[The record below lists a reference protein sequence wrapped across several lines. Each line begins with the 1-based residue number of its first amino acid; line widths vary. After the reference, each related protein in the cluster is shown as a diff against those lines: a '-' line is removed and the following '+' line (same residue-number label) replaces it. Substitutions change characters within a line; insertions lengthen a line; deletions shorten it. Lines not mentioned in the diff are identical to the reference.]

1 MTATVTAGAATEPV
15 APPAARPARR
25 ARPSAWLALPA
36 FLFFA
41 AFAVLP
47 MALVLYLSLTSWGG
61 FGFPAV
67 TGLGNWERLLGDG
80 EVLSALGRTVFLTV
94 LAWLVQTPLALVIGV
109 WAAGP
114 QRNRAVLS
122 ALFFLPL
129 LLSTA
134 AIALLWQALLDL
146 NFGVTRSLPLIGEV
160 NFLGDPTW
168 ALATVVLVVS
178 WQYVPFHTLLYQG
191 AARQVPASLYE
202 AATLDGAGRY
212 QQFFRITLP
221 QLRYSV
227 VTSSILMLVGSLTTF
242 DTVLILTGG
251 GPGTATRIL
260 PLYMYDIG
268 FAGFEFGYGSTVA
281 ALLLV
286 LGAGLSLLITRATGF
301 RAMTS
306 QQEGL

>member
-1 MTATVTAGAATEPV
+1 MSGQRPGALWAAPGV
-15 APPAARPARR
+15 A
-25 ARPSAWLALPA
+25 
-36 FLFFA
+36 FFA

-47 MALVLYLSLTSWGG
+47 MVLVVYLSFTSWGG
-61 FGFPAV
+61 FGFPSV
-67 TGLGNWERLLGDG
+67 TGLGNWSRLLGDG
-80 EVLSALGRTVFLTV
+80 EVLSALWRTVLLTV
-94 LAWLVQTPLALVIGV
+94 LAWLVQTPLALLIGV

-134 AIALLWQALLDL
+134 AIALLWQSLLDP

-160 NFLGDPTW
+160 NFLGDPSW
-168 ALATVVLVVS
+168 ALYTVVFVVS

-202 AATLDGAGRY
+202 AATIDGAGRY

-221 QLRYSV
+221 QLRYTV

-268 FAGFEFGYGSTVA
+268 FQGFEFGYGSAIA

-286 LGAGLSLLITRATGF
+286 LGAGLSLLVTKVTGF
-301 RAMTS
+301 RTAGS